1 MKQASIVT
9 IFIIIL
15 LTACSSHPQQ
25 KTQYYLLNSPTNIN
39 TLDHSNEDQQ
49 NIVVELL
56 ELPEY
61 LKQPS
66 LVLQLSSHQLH
77 YSHFHM
83 WAEPLQN
90 SIAQALL
97 QELNQ
102 QDRRFHYVA
111 NTNVSPKALKN
122 KITVDITAFHATHQ
136 SQAILK
142 GTFSIQDNN
151 ITITEKNRIS
161 NFAIT
166 LPLNKN
172 GYEHAVEQMRSS
184 IKQLAEQIIN
194 QKIK

>member
-15 LTACSSHPQQ
+15 LTACNSNPQQ
-25 KTQYYLLNSPTNIN
+25 KTQYYLLNSPTNTN
-39 TLDHSNEDQQ
+39 TLDHNNEDQQ
-49 NIVVELL
+49 NIIVELL

-97 QELNQ
+97 QELN
-102 QDRRFHYVA
+102 
-111 NTNVSPKALKN
+111 
-122 KITVDITAFHATHQ
+122 
-136 SQAILK
+136 
-142 GTFSIQDNN
+142 
-151 ITITEKNRIS
+151 
-161 NFAIT
+161 
-166 LPLNKN
+166 
-172 GYEHAVEQMRSS
+172 
-184 IKQLAEQIIN
+184 
-194 QKIK
+194 